1 MDRGFGMSLQIAA
14 AFQGFHQGDFIGVF
28 EVGAG
33 GDADVDLFP
42 ALDD

>member
-1 MDRGFGMSLQIAA
+1 MSLQIAA
-14 AFQGFHQGDFIGVF
+14 AFQGFHHGEIIGVF

-33 GDADVDLFP
+33 GDADVDLSP

>member
-1 MDRGFGMSLQIAA
+1 MDRGLEMSLQIAA
-14 AFQGFHQGDFIGVF
+14 AFQGFHHGEFIGVF

-33 GDADVDLFP
+33 GDADVDLSP

>member
-1 MDRGFGMSLQIAA
+1 MSLQIAA